1 MSQKITSYSGFLGG
15 GVFAGL
21 LVSVVI
27 AAVLSFTSSG
37 ATQAAGGKSYDA
49 AHLAKVKE
57 QFLDP
62 KASLEDLSALY
73 HGTVNDIFNDYID
86 AFTKIDQTSDTQ
98 KNMAKPPKDDK
109 ACLVDGSDMNVSTY
123 CLYLRIDDLY
133 QSYQDTLQR
142 RQDTAF
148 QEIQDILKGNNSQ
161 TVSSNLYEAR
171 RNWISREFELAKKAL
186 DGALK
191 GYSELLTQYPLHV
204 EYGKTIKL
212 LVKYY
217 DHLTDIRK
225 KVDTYPARFH
235 DVTTQDCN

>member
-1 MSQKITSYSGFLGG
+1 MSQKITSYTGLLGSGI
-15 GVFAGL
+15 FAGL
-21 LVSVVI
+21 FVSVTVAI
-27 AAVLSFTSSG
+27 VLSLTSSG
-37 ATQAAGGKSYDA
+37 DTQAAGGKSYDA
-49 AHLAKVKE
+49 AHLTKVKE

-62 KASLEDLSALY
+62 KTSLEDLSALY

-86 AFTKIDQTSDTQ
+86 AFTKIDQTQDDQ

-109 ACLVDGSDMNVSTY
+109 ECLATGEGMNVSTY

-133 QSYQDTLQR
+133 QSYDDTLRR
-142 RQDTAF
+142 RQSTAF
-148 QEIQDILKGNNSQ
+148 KEIQDILNGLNSQ

-171 RNWISREFELAKKAL
+171 RNWISREFTSAKKAL
-186 DGALK
+186 DGGLK
-191 GYSELLTQYPLHV
+191 AYSELLTQFPLHV

-225 KVDTYPARFH
+225 KVDTYPTRFQ
-235 DVTTQDCN
+235 DVTTQDCK